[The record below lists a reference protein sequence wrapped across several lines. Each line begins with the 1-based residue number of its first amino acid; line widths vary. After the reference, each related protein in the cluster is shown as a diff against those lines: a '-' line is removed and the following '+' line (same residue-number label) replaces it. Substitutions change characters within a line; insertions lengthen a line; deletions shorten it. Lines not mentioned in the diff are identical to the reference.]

1 MSLAQSRWQGNSEE
15 AAVGKVKTLPW
26 DPAEHIE
33 TEEDMALSL
42 SVALEDDDPRLLL
55 ATLNDI
61 ANAKARLDS
70 KRLGRKSVKETPADT
85 PLNETTDIA
94 TVLKKVREL
103 GLQLHAKVAA
113 ANQP

>member
-1 MSLAQSRWQGNSEE
+1 MVKL
-15 AAVGKVKTLPW
+15 KTLPW
-26 DPAEHIE
+26 DPAQHIE

-61 ANAKARLDS
+61 ARAKQSIDGARSAGRLVDELPLDG
-70 KRLGRKSVKETPADT
+70 K
-85 PLNETTDIA
+85 TDIA
-94 TVLKKVREL
+94 TVLKAVREL

-113 ANQP
+113 DSKP

>member
-1 MSLAQSRWQGNSEE
+1 M
-15 AAVGKVKTLPW
+15 GKLKILPW

-61 ANAKARLDS
+61 ARAKQSIDGARSLADELPLDG
-70 KRLGRKSVKETPADT
+70 K
-85 PLNETTDIA
+85 TDIA
-94 TVLKKVREL
+94 TVLKAVPRPTARKDCSWQALSTRSNLHLSVPPCH
-103 GLQLHAKVAA
+103 GLPQSL
-113 ANQP
+113 

>member
-1 MSLAQSRWQGNSEE
+1 MSKL
-15 AAVGKVKTLPW
+15 KTLPW

-61 ANAKARLDS
+61 ARAKQSIDGARSAGRLADELPLDG
-70 KRLGRKSVKETPADT
+70 K
-85 PLNETTDIA
+85 TDIA
-94 TVLKKVREL
+94 TVLKAVREL
-103 GLQLHAKVAA
+103 GLQLHAKIAA
-113 ANQP
+113 DGKP

>member
-1 MSLAQSRWQGNSEE
+1 M
-15 AAVGKVKTLPW
+15 GKLKILPW

-61 ANAKARLDS
+61 ARAKQSIDGAGSAGRL
-70 KRLGRKSVKETPADT
+70 ADEL
-85 PLNETTDIA
+85 PLDGKTDIA
-94 TVLKKVREL
+94 TVLKAVREL
-103 GLQLHAKVAA
+103 GLQLHAKIQMASPKYP
-113 ANQP
+113 Q

>member
-1 MSLAQSRWQGNSEE
+1 M
-15 AAVGKVKTLPW
+15 GKLKILPW

-61 ANAKARLDS
+61 ARAKQSLDGARSAGPLADELPLDG
-70 KRLGRKSVKETPADT
+70 K
-85 PLNETTDIA
+85 TDIA
-94 TVLKKVREL
+94 TVLKAVREL
-103 GLQLHAKVAA
+103 GLQLYAKVAA
-113 ANQP
+113 DSKP